1 MPVGRLI
8 LNMSLP
14 MMFSM
19 FILALYNI
27 VDSMFIAMINE
38 EALTALSLAFPVQNL
53 LMSFSIGTG
62 VGVNAILSR
71 RLGEHNQE
79 AVDKLAT
86 LSASRCNRVSSHKHC
101 AEAES
106 AVNQVVVPRQLGH
119 CVVGRADLVEEPT
132 HCNAADKD

>member
-1 MPVGRLI
+1 MENKPQTLNKMGVMPVGKLI

-53 LMSFSIGTG
+53 LISFSIGTG

-79 AVDKLAT
+79 AVNKTAINGLF
-86 LSASRCNRVSSHKHC
+86 LSFCTSIVFIA
-101 AEAES
+101 
-106 AVNQVVVPRQLGH
+106 LGFLFIP
-119 CVVGRADLVEEPT
+119 VYLQIGRAHV
-132 HCNAADKD
+132 

>member
-1 MPVGRLI
+1 MENKPQTQNKMGVMPVGRLI

-53 LMSFSIGTG
+53 LMSFSIGT
-62 VGVNAILSR
+62 
-71 RLGEHNQE
+71 
-79 AVDKLAT
+79 
-86 LSASRCNRVSSHKHC
+86 
-101 AEAES
+101 
-106 AVNQVVVPRQLGH
+106 
-119 CVVGRADLVEEPT
+119 
-132 HCNAADKD
+132 

>member
-1 MPVGRLI
+1 MENKPQTQNKMGVMPVGRLI

-38 EALTALSLAFPVQNL
+38 EALTALSLAFPVQSL

-79 AVDKLAT
+79 AVDKTAINGLFISFLTSIAFI
-86 LSASRCNRVSSHKHC
+86 V
-101 AEAES
+101 
-106 AVNQVVVPRQLGH
+106 LGYFFIPVYLH
-119 CVVGRADLVEEPT
+119 SQTSNEQIIE
-132 HCNAADKD
+132 